1 MAEKKTHA
9 KAYKPHEIFSCKMI
23 VLVEVYPQSNK
34 YRQILLTDKE
44 SSKINSNIQKLANLP
59 AMTQDALFSS
69 KGSKWTI
76 NIKETWGTPLQEY
89 YTDDEIIK
97 YKYDQEEDEERGST
111 EPEEFA

>member
-44 SSKINSNIQKLANLP
+44 SSKINSVIQKIANIP
-59 AMTQDALFSS
+59 AMTQDSLFFS
-69 KGSKWTI
+69 KGSRWLIK
-76 NIKETWGTPLQEY
+76 IKETWGTPLQEF
-89 YTDDEIIK
+89 YTTEEILK
-97 YKYDQEEDEERGST
+97 YKYGQEEDEEDDTT
-111 EPEEFA
+111 EPKEFA